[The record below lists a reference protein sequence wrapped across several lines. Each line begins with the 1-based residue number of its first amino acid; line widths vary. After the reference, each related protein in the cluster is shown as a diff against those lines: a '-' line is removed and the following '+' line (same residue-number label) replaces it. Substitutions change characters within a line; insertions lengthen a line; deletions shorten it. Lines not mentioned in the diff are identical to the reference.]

1 MTQVFNVLKALYLYL
16 KPRFTSTRTLFYVV
30 GMSIDDPAGYP
41 ILKLMK
47 TVFTPSMF
55 VAIAHLSYP
64 VRKFKDCR
72 IFPVVVDSLP
82 SNLTRGKDY
91 TYGHTFNEA
100 MAVVREVNNLNLSIP
115 LAVSFSYKGIY
126 YVPQSYAIPTDSSYY
141 EYFMPCT
148 DHPPPYYADPKEYCG
163 GYVFYARSTVE
174 GFASNSVEK
183 RAITFVTDQIV
194 KKLACVAKQSNFDL
208 NFVLAA
214 YDVDFDSL
222 GTCTELGFFPLDGT
236 YPLTRLTKT
245 LSKKLLAK
253 FGFTLPDDKFFWRC
267 RFSVFKV

>member
-194 KKLACVAKQSNFDL
+194 KKLVSNPHCFSY
-208 NFVLAA
+208 NGTIVRFA
-214 YDVDFDSL
+214 YNLLSVS
-222 GTCTELGFFPLDGT
+222 TTSVVTE
-236 YPLTRLTKT
+236 K
-245 LSKKLLAK
+245 
-253 FGFTLPDDKFFWRC
+253 
-267 RFSVFKV
+267 